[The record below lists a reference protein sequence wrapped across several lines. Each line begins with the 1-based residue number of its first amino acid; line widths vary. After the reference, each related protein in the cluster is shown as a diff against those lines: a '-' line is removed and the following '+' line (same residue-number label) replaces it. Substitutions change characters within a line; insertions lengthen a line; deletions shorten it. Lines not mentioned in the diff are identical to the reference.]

1 MSYLS
6 TIFLA
11 IGLAM
16 DAFAVSI
23 TGGMVSDTVSF
34 LYALRIALFFT
45 FFQMIMPWM
54 GWLLGNST
62 IMYID
67 SYANWVAFFLLFLIG
82 IRMIYGSLQ
91 NQEKRQSINFNSLTV
106 LFFLAIA
113 TSIDAFV
120 SGLCI
125 SFLDLG
131 ILKIIIII
139 GIITLLF
146 SLTGVVIGKILGYLL
161 KKYAELAGGIILIVI
176 AFQLL
181 SGYIRGCRV

>member
-1 MSYLS
+1 MC
-6 TIFLA
+6 I
-11 IGLAM
+11 
-16 DAFAVSI
+16 
-23 TGGMVSDTVSF
+23 
-34 LYALRIALFFT
+34 R
-45 FFQMIMPWM
+45 
-54 GWLLGNST
+54 
-62 IMYID
+62 D
-67 SYANWVAFFLLFLIG
+67 S
-82 IRMIYGSLQ
+82 
-91 NQEKRQSINFNSLTV
+91 
-106 LFFLAIA
+106 
-113 TSIDAFV
+113 SIDAFV

-181 SGYIRGCRV
+181 SGYIRGCRAVSYTHLDVYKRQGCNG